1 MPSTVQG
8 PITPS
13 NMRFMPRS
21 LSSKLW
27 PKNPKKSV
35 VGGLKDGT
43 KLLASGLMFGGGMEI
58 AGAIA
63 RKSQSA
69 ETDNGAQYISF
80 TDLGPSIA
88 RFDSVDANTNAPTRP
103 WLFGSRHIFGIPTFI
118 LTVLIVI
125 MCSFCWRRVRC
136 LAGLR
141 WCCKPPKKV
150 DDPSHPATTHPS
162 SPTCEAVDMEAEM
175 EILEF
180 DTMNPARYATMQ
192 HLPNNSK
199 KQ

>member
-1 MPSTVQG
+1 
-8 PITPS
+8 
-13 NMRFMPRS
+13 
-21 LSSKLW
+21 
-27 PKNPKKSV
+27 
-35 VGGLKDGT
+35 
-43 KLLASGLMFGGGMEI
+43 MFGGGMEI

-88 RFDSVDANTNAPTRP
+88 RFDSVDANTNTPTRP

-118 LTVLIVI
+118 LAVLIVI

-150 DDPSHPATTHPS
+150 DNPSHPATTHPS
-162 SPTCEAVDMEAEM
+162 SPTCKAVDMEAEM
-175 EILEF
+175 ERLEF
-180 DTMNPARYATMQ
+180 DTMNPAKIQEENHYATPAKQ
-192 HLPNNSK
+192 LQEAIRNINDSTTNWARAAHLTDSLHQRNE
-199 KQ
+199 